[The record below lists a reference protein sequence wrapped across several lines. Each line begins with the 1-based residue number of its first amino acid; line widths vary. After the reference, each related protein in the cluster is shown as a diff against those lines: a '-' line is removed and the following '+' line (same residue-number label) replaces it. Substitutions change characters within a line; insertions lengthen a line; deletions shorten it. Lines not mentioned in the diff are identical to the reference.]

1 MTTTIRKARM
11 IFRNLDVL
19 SQDPGA
25 FLLFTVFLLTALVAS
40 LTVHEFSHALVA
52 TSLGDD
58 TAKRLG
64 RLSLDPRV
72 HLDPTGS
79 LMILL
84 AGFGWGKPVPV
95 NPRAFGANALKSMMF
110 VAAAG
115 PVSNF
120 LMAFSIGFLFKAG
133 ILDWPNIGILT
144 PQSLDTSPSVLLG
157 QLFAIALF
165 LNLVLGVFNLIPLA
179 PLDGSKVALGLLPR
193 ELAISYMRLEPYGPG
208 ILMGIIMLDIFAN
221 TGIIAWILGPPINT
235 LGKLII

>member
-1 MTTTIRKARM
+1 M
-11 IFRNLDVL
+11 IFRNLDLL

-25 FLLFTVFLLTALVAS
+25 FLLYVTLILTALVAS
-40 LTVHEFSHALVA
+40 FTVHEFSHALVA
-52 TSLGDD
+52 TTLGDD

-64 RLSLDPRV
+64 RLSLNPRV
-72 HLDPTGS
+72 HLDPVGS
-79 LMILL
+79 IMILL

-95 NPRAFGANALKSMMF
+95 DGRAFGVNALRSMMF

-133 ILDWPNIGILT
+133 ILDWPDIGILT

-179 PLDGSKVALGLLPR
+179 PLDGSNVALGLLPR
-193 ELAISYMRLEPYGPG
+193 GLAVSYMRFQPYGPG

-221 TGIIAWILGPPINT
+221 TGIIAAIISIPIDVLESLIL
-235 LGKLII
+235 

>member
-1 MTTTIRKARM
+1 M

-25 FLLFTVFLLTALVAS
+25 FLIFTGFLLTALVAS

-52 TSLGDD
+52 SALGDD
-58 TAKRLG
+58 TAKRQG
-64 RLSLDPRV
+64 RLSLNPRV
-72 HLDPTGS
+72 HLDATGS

-95 NPRAFGANALKSMMF
+95 NPRAFGVNALKNMMF

-120 LMAFSIGFLFKAG
+120 LMAFSIGFLFKTG
-133 ILDWPNIGILT
+133 VLDWPTIGILT
-144 PQSLDTSPSVLLG
+144 PQSLDTAPSILIG

-179 PLDGSKVALGLLPR
+179 PLDGSNVALGLLPR
-193 ELAISYMRLEPYGPG
+193 DLAMSYMRLQPYGPG

-221 TGIIAWILGPPINT
+221 TGIIAWIVGPPINT
-235 LGKLII
+235 LGQLII

>member
-1 MTTTIRKARM
+1 M

-19 SQDPGA
+19 SQDPEA
-25 FLLFTVFLLTALVAS
+25 FLLFIVLLLTALLAS
-40 LTVHEFSHALVA
+40 ITIHEFSHALVA

-72 HLDPTGS
+72 HLDPAGS

-95 NPRAFGANALKSMMF
+95 NERAFGVNALKNMMF
-110 VAAAG
+110 VALAG
-115 PVSNF
+115 PTSNF
-120 LMAFSIGFLFKAG
+120 VLAFLIGFLFKAG
-133 ILDWPNIGILT
+133 ILEWPAIGILT
-144 PQSLDTSPSVLLG
+144 PQPLDTSPSVLIG

-179 PLDGSKVALGLLPR
+179 PLDGSKVALGVLPR
-193 ELAISYMRLEPYGPG
+193 KLALSYMRLEPYGPG
-208 ILMGIIMLDIFAN
+208 ILMGIIMLDIVAN
-221 TGIIAWILGPPINT
+221 TGIIAWIIGPPINA
-235 LGKLII
+235 LGNLIL

>member
-1 MTTTIRKARM
+1 M

-95 NPRAFGANALKSMMF
+95 NPR
-110 VAAAG
+110 
-115 PVSNF
+115 
-120 LMAFSIGFLFKAG
+120 
-133 ILDWPNIGILT
+133 
-144 PQSLDTSPSVLLG
+144 
-157 QLFAIALF
+157 
-165 LNLVLGVFNLIPLA
+165 
-179 PLDGSKVALGLLPR
+179 
-193 ELAISYMRLEPYGPG
+193 
-208 ILMGIIMLDIFAN
+208 
-221 TGIIAWILGPPINT
+221 
-235 LGKLII
+235 